1 MAKKT
6 FFVCEPLRHD
16 GVDYAVGEK
25 LALEA
30 KEAAGL
36 LAAGALSADAV
47 AVEST
52 EEAEQAA
59 AESESPAE

>member
-16 GVDYAVGEK
+16 GDDYAVGEK
-25 LALEA
+25 LVLDA

-36 LAAGALSADAV
+36 LAAGAISADAV

-52 EEAEQAA
+52 EEAEQGT

>member
-6 FFVCEPLRHD
+6 FFVCEPLCYD
-16 GVDYAVGEK
+16 GIDYAVGEK

-52 EEAEQAA
+52 EEAE
-59 AESESPAE
+59 